1 MTLKVGIIGTNG
13 HIRYVLDGIPEIED
27 CQLIGC
33 CPEAEGKNVTK
44 VTRHEAWSD
53 NARVFDTPLDL
64 LEEGKPDVVSVAM
77 MFPENSKYSRMALE
91 RGVSV
96 VSEKPLATE
105 LEDLDLLRKTAEHS
119 QGRITAMYAY
129 RFWPDYEAA
138 RNIRLTGS
146 IGKVCQVSA
155 QKSYQ
160 WGDRNDWYK
169 QRETY
174 GGTIPWVAIHAI
186 DFMRWTSGEDFTSV
200 QGMQANLVRKD
211 FPGCEDCGALLFGL
225 TGGGQGILTF
235 DYLRPAA
242 ADSHGDDRLRIV
254 GSTGIIELQSARGIA
269 EVTTDEEPVKK
280 LEIPPETNMF
290 VDFVK
295 ELRGGEPSRI
305 SQDEAFRSCEIS
317 LLARKACEEGAVV
330 KIPQPA

>member
-1 MTLKVGIIGTNG
+1 MTLRVGVIGTNG
-13 HIRYVLDGIPEIED
+13 HIRYVLDGIPDIED

-33 CPEAEGKNVTK
+33 CPEAEGKSVKK
-44 VTRHEAWSD
+44 VVENESWTGDSVVYD
-53 NARVFDTPLDL
+53 NPLDL
-64 LEEGKPDVVSVAM
+64 MEKGKPDVVSVSM
-77 MFPENSKYSRMALE
+77 MFTENSKISRMALE
-91 RGVSV
+91 RGISV
-96 VSEKPLATE
+96 VSEKPIATE
-105 LEDLDLLRKTAEHS
+105 LEDLELLRKTAEHS
-119 QGRITAMYAY
+119 EGRITAMYAY

-138 RNIRLTGS
+138 REARMEGG
-146 IGKVCQVSA
+146 IGEVCQVFA
-155 QKSYQ
+155 QKSYR
-160 WGDRNDWYK
+160 WGKRNDWYK
-169 QRETY
+169 KHETY

-200 QGMQANLVRKD
+200 QGMQANLVRKE
-211 FPGCEDCGALLFGL
+211 FPDCEDCGALLFGL

-254 GSTGIIELQSARGIA
+254 GSTGTIELQSARSIA
-269 EVTTDEEPVKK
+269 ELTTDEQPMRE

-290 VDFVK
+290 VDFVR

-317 LLARKACEEGAVV
+317 LLARKACEEGVEV
-330 KIPQPA
+330 KIP